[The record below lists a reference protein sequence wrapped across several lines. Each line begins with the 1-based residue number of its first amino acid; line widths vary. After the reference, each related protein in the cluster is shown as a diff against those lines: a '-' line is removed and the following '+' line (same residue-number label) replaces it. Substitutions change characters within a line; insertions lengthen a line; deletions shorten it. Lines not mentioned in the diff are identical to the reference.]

1 MVKRLLDATASDFL
15 QMNASDLQESIRLS
29 EGRTVAAEAIC
40 TYESPVEGVSHGE
53 IARAM
58 GADIIVLDHYDPLN
72 PIIQGTPSHML
83 QSDTPLLAYKKLLGV
98 PIGINMIVAEE
109 NMAESIGGRLITP
122 THVEAAVKQGV
133 DLINIYARPQ
143 MGGTHQMM
151 IDAIQ
156 KILQQHG
163 QDVLLIAVPSFS
175 RPAPRTDTDVNL
187 FIHDSRQLMTAG
199 CHAIALP
206 MPSTKQGWLWKSAQ
220 SIIDAIHAEGC
231 LAWLFLTGS
240 VEGASP
246 NTIEILTLHAKQSGA
261 DAYRIDE
268 AGLSGMAIPKNIY
281 TFSVAIRGERHTLR
295 RMASS
300 SLR

>member
-1 MVKRLLDATASDFL
+1 MVKRILDATASDFL
-15 QMNASDLQESIRLS
+15 KMNARDLQASIRLA
-29 EGRTVAAEAIC
+29 EGRTIAAEAIC
-40 TYESPVEGVSHGE
+40 TYQSPIEGVTHGE

-58 GADIIVLDHYDPLN
+58 GADMIVLDRYDPLN
-72 PIIQGTPSHML
+72 PIIQGVPSHIL
-83 QSDTPLLAYKKLLGV
+83 QYDTLLLAYKKLLGV
-98 PIGINMIVAEE
+98 PIGINMIVADE

-122 THVEAAVKQGV
+122 AHVDTAAKQGV
-133 DLINIYARPQ
+133 DLINIYVRPQ

-156 KILQQHG
+156 TMSQQHG
-163 QDVLLIAVPSFS
+163 QNVLLIAVPSFS
-175 RPAPRTDTDVNL
+175 RPAPRTNTDVNL
-187 FIHDSRQLMTAG
+187 FIHDVKQLISAG

-246 NTIEILTLHAKQSGA
+246 NTIETLALQAKESGA

-268 AGLSGMAIPKNIY
+268 AGLSGMAIPNNIY